1 MKHFHFSQLK
11 DWQLKVL
18 QATIEGKNTLVIQP
32 TGSGKSLCFQLPS
45 LITSKVTL
53 VLTPTI
59 SLMHDQTAGLL
70 ERGIRASFLGST
82 QKDPTVV
89 QRLERGELD
98 VLFLTVERFFTG
110 TGVDSI
116 FLRMATEG
124 KIGLIAVD
132 EVHLVC
138 SWKSFRFV
146 QFCCMYLLQHH
157 LYVYDLLLQARL
169 RETNQA
175 IQLVPRCAFNGSDCH
190 CSTNSTGPSSEGG
203 SQASYRSV
211 FSQPAK
217 YHLQSSR
224 ANFHWEKQ
232 R

>member
-1 MKHFHFSQLK
+1 
-11 DWQLKVL
+11 
-18 QATIEGKNTLVIQP
+18 
-32 TGSGKSLCFQLPS
+32 
-45 LITSKVTL
+45 
-53 VLTPTI
+53 
-59 SLMHDQTAGLL
+59 MHDQTAGLL

-89 QRLERGELD
+89 QRLEKGELD

-110 TGVDSI
+110 AGVDSV

-138 SWKSFRFV
+138 SWKSFRSV
-146 QFCCMYLLQHH
+146 KFCCTYLLQHH
-157 LYVYDLLLQARL
+157 LHVYDLLLLARL
-169 RETNQA
+169 CETNQA

-203 SQASYRSV
+203 SQASYLSI

-217 YHLQSSR
+217 YHLQSS
-224 ANFHWEKQ
+224 
-232 R
+232 